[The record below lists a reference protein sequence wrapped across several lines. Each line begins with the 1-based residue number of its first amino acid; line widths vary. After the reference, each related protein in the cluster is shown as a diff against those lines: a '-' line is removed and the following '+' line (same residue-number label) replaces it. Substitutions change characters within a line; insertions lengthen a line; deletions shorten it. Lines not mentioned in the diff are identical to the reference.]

1 MIVAIDKFGREV
13 FSIQIQRAP
22 KRKPKVKDPDA
33 SDEEEEAE
41 EVKQTDEEE
50 DRMTVG
56 INPVEVSA
64 KWDYIESNSAIDDV
78 SSNGTIS
85 NNASP
90 MQSPMNGA
98 YFVEEFRGKAK
109 IETKQLTEKEAK

>member
-13 FSIQIQRAP
+13 FCIQIQRAP

-33 SDEEEEAE
+33 SDDEEEVE
-41 EVKQTDEEE
+41 EVKQIEEEE

-64 KWDYIESNSAIDDV
+64 KWECIETNSALDDV
-78 SSNGTIS
+78 SSNGSIS

-90 MQSPMNGA
+90 
-98 YFVEEFRGKAK
+98 
-109 IETKQLTEKEAK
+109 L